1 MAETDS
7 LYLEVDKKLSSASTE
22 LLIIAASKLSIEK
35 SKIDGKSRRI
45 VLRDIRNV
53 IDKGEDE
60 EWDLTQTLTGLEE
73 LLTVPLEEQSESEE
87 NEGGEKKIKKA
98 VKADKIRIGKVESGK
113 LMDSVK
119 NSEKL
124 KGKDQGNSADL
135 SDLFRNSTFCKE
147 FKVNGVIGTIDQINK
162 LSYISLIRQI
172 KEGSRM
178 GFSDEEIIA
187 GTIKAIPSG
196 LERIFRDQV
205 KCMSDLSSGY

>member
-22 LLIIAASKLSIEK
+22 LLIIAASRLSIEK

-45 VLRDIRNV
+45 VLREIRNV

-73 LLTVPLEEQSESEE
+73 LLTVPLEEQNESEE
-87 NEGGEKKIKKA
+87 NEGEEKKIKKA
-98 VKADKIRIGKVESGK
+98 VKADKIGIGKVECGK

-124 KGKDQGNSADL
+124 KGND
-135 SDLFRNSTFCKE
+135 
-147 FKVNGVIGTIDQINK
+147 
-162 LSYISLIRQI
+162 
-172 KEGSRM
+172 
-178 GFSDEEIIA
+178 
-187 GTIKAIPSG
+187 
-196 LERIFRDQV
+196 
-205 KCMSDLSSGY
+205 